1 MLSSVAGECVE
12 SGSDEMS
19 RQEAELPGTSDPLDV
34 EIGARLR
41 QVRRSRGHS
50 QVELADQLGVSFQQV
65 QKYERGTNRLSGSMM
80 VRACR
85 FLKINPKELSP
96 PELPGG
102 RAIDW
107 SLSPNEGAVELLKA
121 FPKIGAPEIRRAI

>member
-1 MLSSVAGECVE
+1 MGRQTVE
-12 SGSDEMS
+12 LQGV
-19 RQEAELPGTSDPLDV
+19 SDPLDV

-65 QKYERGTNRLSGSMM
+65 QKYERGTNRVSGSMM

-85 FLKINPKELSP
+85 FLQIEPKELFP
-96 PELPGG
+96 PELSGG
-102 RAIDW
+102 PAIDW
-107 SLSPNEGAVELLKA
+107 SLFTNDEAVELLKA
-121 FPKIGAPEIRRAI
+121 FSKIEAPEVRRAILQMARASTASLD

>member
-1 MLSSVAGECVE
+1 MARRATEE
-12 SGSDEMS
+12 KGS
-19 RQEAELPGTSDPLDV
+19 SDPLDV

-65 QKYERGTNRLSGSMM
+65 QKYERGANRLSGSMM

-85 FLKINPKELSP
+85 FLKIEPKELFP
-96 PELPGG
+96 PELSGG
-102 RAIDW
+102 PAIDW
-107 SLSPNEGAVELLKA
+107 SLFTSDESVELLKA
-121 FPKIGAPEIRRAI
+121 FSKITAPDVRRAILHMARASAEED

>member
-1 MLSSVAGECVE
+1 
-12 SGSDEMS
+12 MS
-19 RQEAELPGTSDPLDV
+19 RQAAELPGTSDPLDV

-85 FLKINPKELSP
+85 FLKIEPKELFP
-96 PELPGG
+96 PELSGG
-102 RAIDW
+102 PAIDW
-107 SLSPNEGAVELLKA
+107 SLFTNDEAVELLKA
-121 FPKIGAPEIRRAI
+121 FSKIEAPEIRRAILQMARASTAPRD

>member
-1 MLSSVAGECVE
+1 MG
-12 SGSDEMS
+12 
-19 RQEAELPGTSDPLDV
+19 RQVAELPGTSDPLDV

-65 QKYERGTNRLSGSMM
+65 QKYERGANRVSGSMM

-85 FLKINPKELSP
+85 FLKIEPKELFP
-96 PELPGG
+96 PELSGG
-102 RAIDW
+102 PAIDW
-107 SLSPNEGAVELLKA
+107 SLFTNDEAVELLKA
-121 FPKIGAPEIRRAI
+121 FSKIEAPEVRRAILQMARASTATSD

>member
-1 MLSSVAGECVE
+1 MG
-12 SGSDEMS
+12 
-19 RQEAELPGTSDPLDV
+19 RQAAELPGTSDPLDV

-85 FLKINPKELSP
+85 FLKIEPKELFP
-96 PELPGG
+96 PELSGG
-102 RAIDW
+102 PAIDW
-107 SLSPNEGAVELLKA
+107 SLFTNDEAVELLKA
-121 FPKIGAPEIRRAI
+121 FSKIEAPEVRRAILQMARASTAASG